1 MGVGASIEPTR
12 GALWAGGSEG
22 MRAWACPDAVRMN
35 PQRQKRVWTKVGDS
49 GQMARVG
56 DGDKGGK
63 DNVG

>member
-1 MGVGASIEPTR
+1 
-12 GALWAGGSEG
+12 
-22 MRAWACPDAVRMN
+22 MN